1 MDGATRAF
9 EGKRVG
15 QAAAG
20 SEQVT
25 TPETGAPGFRFSTE
39 SLPEAERIGMFR
51 EVFARKILGMDV
63 EPLGERPFR
72 TDMTVKQLPG
82 LNMVWARSSPVRAS
96 RTRALLADGKD
107 GFAFQW
113 AASPG
118 FGERRG
124 RELTL
129 GRNDGILIACSEPG
143 ILALPR
149 AGAVVSLTFPREA
162 MGPLARDVAD
172 CAGQPVPAASPAL
185 RLLAGYV
192 EVLRREAAAASPEL
206 QRLAVAHVYDLMAF
220 ALGATR
226 GAADTAERDGVRA
239 ARLAAIQK
247 DIAESV
253 DTDISIEAVA
263 ARHRLSP
270 RHVQRL
276 FEESGATFT
285 EFVRDVRLERARAM
299 LTGLRFRHKRISDI
313 AFDVGFRDLS
323 HFNRWFRARF
333 GASPSDLRNAAAE
346 LR

>member
-1 MDGATRAF
+1 MSGLNMSGVAASA
-9 EGKRVG
+9 
-15 QAAAG
+15 QAAA
-20 SEQVT
+20 S
-25 TPETGAPGFRFSTE
+25 FRFSTE
-39 SLPEAERIGMFR
+39 SLPEPERIGMFR

-63 EPLGERPFR
+63 APLGERPFR

-82 LNMVWARSSPVRAS
+82 LNIVWARSSPVRAS

-113 AASPG
+113 SGSPG

-129 GRNDGILIACSEPG
+129 EPNDGILIACSEPG

-149 AGAVVSLTFPREA
+149 AHAVVSLTFPREA
-162 MGPLARDVAD
+162 MGPLVRDVAD
-172 CAGQPVPAASPAL
+172 YAGRPVPAASPAL

-192 EVLRREAAAASPEL
+192 EVLRREAAAAPPEL
-206 QRLAVAHVYDLMAF
+206 QRLAVAHVYDLVAL

-226 GAADTAERDGVRA
+226 GAADIAEREGVRA
-239 ARLAAIQK
+239 AHLAAIQK
-247 DIAESV
+247 DLVENV
-253 DTDISIEAVA
+253 HTDISIEAVA

-276 FEESGATFT
+276 FEESGTTFT
-285 EFVRDVRLERARAM
+285 EFVRDARLERARAM
-299 LTGLRFRHKRISDI
+299 LASPRFRHKRVSDI
-313 AFDVGFRDLS
+313 AFEAGFRDLS